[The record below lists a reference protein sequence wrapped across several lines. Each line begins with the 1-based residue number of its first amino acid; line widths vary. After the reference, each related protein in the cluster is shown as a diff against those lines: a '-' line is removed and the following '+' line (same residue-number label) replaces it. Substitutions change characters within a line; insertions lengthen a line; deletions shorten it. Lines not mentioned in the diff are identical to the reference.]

1 MDQPNDEVH
10 ITTQNAR
17 AGVTGHG
24 VRYVLIVSLALVII
38 AFAALWLFGTR
49 DAERPGTASTAAAAS
64 EVPAP
69 AAT

>member
-1 MDQPNDEVH
+1 MDQQNDEVH
-10 ITTQNAR
+10 ITTEEAR
-17 AGVTGHG
+17 AGITGQG

-38 AFAALWLFGTR
+38 ALASLWLFGTR
-49 DAERPGTASTAAAAS
+49 GAERSGTASTAAAAS